1 MSQAKP
7 KSNFLLILLW
17 AITLYLGFNLFFNK
31 GPEDKRSTTEI
42 YTAMQKLNA
51 EIKDFSIA
59 REQGHLTERIK
70 KELEVNLIKPDA
82 AAKLKFQ
89 AGVLVADTQYKAAK
103 QREEIQRITLA
114 QATITNLRH
123 EYDKQPF
130 FNEPVTVSSHKDF
143 PRSTI
148 TIDSIRQEVM
158 DEGIRLGRDTKVW
171 GIFPGYELINLLVRA
186 TGSVPSFS
194 YAFACLLLAVMVR
207 GIVWPLAQKQYM
219 WGRQMSQLS
228 PLVTEIKEEYKGKPQ
243 KQQEMNAK
251 LMGLYQEYGLNPMAG
266 CGPALLQM
274 PLFLVIYQSM
284 LHYKYE
290 FQKGQFL
297 WVNEGIGKSSNGFF
311 APNLGERDYILI
323 VLYGISMVVTTLMTP
338 VSDPSNMRQQ
348 RLMGVGI
355 AVIFTLFMFTGAFPV
370 PAAFVL
376 YWIFTNVL
384 ATLQALRAYRLPLPE
399 LRKVNAPNGGLF
411 PVSPNGS
418 VSNGKASTG
427 KTGVP
432 QRFKPKK
439 KR

>member
-1 MSQAKP
+1 MSQARP
-7 KSNFLLILLW
+7 RSNFFLILLW
-17 AITLYLGFNLFFNK
+17 AVTLYLGFSLFFNK
-31 GPEDKRSTTEI
+31 GPEDKRTSAQI
-42 YTAMQKLNA
+42 FSAMQTLNK

-59 REQGHLTERIK
+59 REQNKLNDRLQ
-70 KELEVNLIKPDA
+70 LEVKAGNVTEQA
-82 AAKLKFQ
+82 AEELKFK
-89 AGVLVADTQYKAAK
+89 AGVLIADTQYKASK
-103 QREEIQRITLA
+103 QRAEINRITLA
-114 QATITNLRH
+114 QATLTNLKNQ
-123 EYDKQPF
+123 YNKAPF
-130 FNEPVTVSSHKDF
+130 FTSAVKVAEHKDF
-143 PRSTI
+143 PRTEV
-148 TIDSIRQEVM
+148 TLDSLKDEVKK
-158 DEGIRLGRDTKVW
+158 EGMRLGKETKVW
-171 GIFPGYELINLLVRA
+171 GFFPGYELIDMLVRI
-186 TGSVPSFS
+186 TGSNPAFS

-219 WGRQMSQLS
+219 WGRQMSQLT
-228 PLVTEIKEEYKGKPQ
+228 PLVTEIKEEYKNKPQ
-243 KQQEMNAK
+243 KQQEMNMKVMA
-251 LMGLYQEYGLNPMAG
+251 LYQEYGLNPMAG

-274 PLFLVIYQSM
+274 PLFLLIYQAM

-290 FQKGQFL
+290 FQNGQFL
-297 WVNEGIGKSSNGFF
+297 WVNEALGKNTNGFL

-338 VSDPSNMRQQ
+338 VSDPTNARQQ
-348 RLMGVGI
+348 RLMGIGI

-399 LRKVNAPNGGLF
+399 MRKVNSPNGGLF
-411 PVSPNGS
+411 PVTSPNGS
-418 VSNGKASTG
+418 AKSSSGG